1 MVLPCSWATLV
12 RPLVVLGVA
21 AVATSA
27 LKSLLHR
34 ARGNATSGNP
44 WKPGASSLKC
54 SLASNASEMRDM
66 LMSGQCFPVAFV

>member
-1 MVLPCSWATLV
+1 MLTCSWATLV
-12 RPLVVLGVA
+12 GPLVVLGVA
-21 AVATSA
+21 TVATSA

-44 WKPGASSLKC
+44 WKPGASSHKC
-54 SLASNASEMRDM
+54 CLVSNASELSNV